1 MKTHDSIRVDGK
13 WCGMRTDNVLRCFDN
28 PEGLNCG
35 DLLIGI
41 VLEFPSW
48 LTV

>member
-1 MKTHDSIRVDGK
+1 VS
-13 WCGMRTDNVLRCFDN
+13 TDPVLRCFDN

-35 DLLIGI
+35 DLLVGI
-41 VLEFPSW
+41 IPKFMRW